1 MLKLILADDEKVIR
15 ETISSLINWDSLGIE
30 LAAVCE
36 NGPETLQE
44 ILDIKPDIV
53 MTDIKMPGMSGLDLI
68 GKVCTN
74 TDLTIEFILLS
85 GYADFEYAK
94 QAIIYK
100 VSNYLLKPCNESQI
114 IDAIKKASGEI
125 RRRKKIKELVPEA
138 VISENISRYHY
149 KEYIN
154 QILDYVDLHFA
165 DPNLSLKWIAQNIL
179 YMNVDYL
186 SREFTHQTGQK
197 FTDYLTN
204 LRIAKAKVLLKGCQ
218 NEKIYTIGD
227 KVGFAS
233 DPQCF
238 IQLFKSA
245 TGMTPRAWIKYG
257 VMEKPLI

>member
-1 MLKLILADDEKVIR
+1 MIF
-15 ETISSLINWDSLGIE
+15 
-30 LAAVCE
+30 
-36 NGPETLQE
+36 GPFLPQ
-44 ILDIKPDIV
+44 IKHPCWN
-53 MTDIKMPGMSGLDLI
+53 P
-68 GKVCTN
+68 
-74 TDLTIEFILLS
+74 FI
-85 GYADFEYAK
+85 EYAK

-204 LRIAKAKVLLKGCQ
+204 LRIAKAKVLLKDCQ
-218 NEKIYTIGD
+218 NEK
-227 KVGFAS
+227 
-233 DPQCF
+233 F
-238 IQLFKSA
+238 IL
-245 TGMTPRAWIKYG
+245 
-257 VMEKPLI
+257 